1 MPESKYYKILG
12 LTPGASEREVR
23 KKYRKLV
30 MIYHPDKNDS
40 PEAEQKFIEITEAY
54 EVLTGKVKAPRSSS
68 QTTASATQTP
78 QANKASHEERIKN
91 AKARYREQ
99 IFREFIEN
107 EDYYNK
113 LTKGPKWVTIKIIA
127 ILGFVLSSMIF
138 MDYFLPRHYEPIKV
152 TGYHVNAGVLGADKR
167 ELSLIKTSD
176 GEKFWISKLTYHL
189 YGKYPNGYKE
199 TSWIFHNPIS
209 IISQGKI
216 THRRYF
222 VHFTFYSFG
231 WLTAILFLTPT
242 LLFLRRRKTVRF
254 TVLYH
259 FCYYGVGILTVIFLF
274 TEDRWAHL
282 LTLGFL

>member
-1 MPESKYYKILG
+1 MPESRYYKILG
-12 LTPGASEREVR
+12 LSPGASEKEVR

-30 MIYHPDKNDS
+30 MIYHPDKNDT

-54 EVLTGKVKAPRSSS
+54 EILTGKAKAPRS
-68 QTTASATQTP
+68 TAQESAQGSKS
-78 QANKASHEERIKN
+78 KASHEERIKN
-91 AKARYREQ
+91 AKKRYREQ
-99 IFREFIEN
+99 IFKEFIEN
-107 EDYYNK
+107 ENYFNQ

-127 ILGFVLSSMIF
+127 VLGIILSTTIF
-138 MDYFLPRHYEPIKV
+138 LDYFLPRHYDPIKV

-167 ELSLIKTSD
+167 ELSLIQTDS

-189 YGKYPNGYKE
+189 YGKYPSGYKE

-209 IISQGKI
+209 IISQGKT

-231 WLTAILFLTPT
+231 WLTGLLFLSPT
-242 LLFLRRRKTVRF
+242 LLFIYRQKTVRF

-259 FCYYGVGILTVIFLF
+259 FCYYGVGILTVVFLL
-274 TEDRWAHL
+274 TGDRWAHL